1 MNGVAIGLPCVCTDC
16 DGGGARMMIEDHKN
30 GLLVPKGD
38 KQAVY
43 HAMKE
48 IVEDETLSDRL
59 SENAE
64 KIKIKLSVDNIVKE
78 WIKMI

>member
-1 MNGVAIGLPCVCTDC
+1 
-16 DGGGARMMIEDHKN
+16 MMIEDRVN
-30 GLLVPKGD
+30 GVLVPKGD

-43 HAMKE
+43 QAMKE
-48 IVEDETLSDRL
+48 IIEDESLAERL

-64 KIKIKLSVDNIVKE
+64 KIKEKLSVDNIVKE

>member
-1 MNGVAIGLPCVCTDC
+1 
-16 DGGGARMMIEDHKN
+16 MMIEDHVN

-43 HAMKE
+43 RAMKE
-48 IVEDETLSDRL
+48 IVEDEALSDRL